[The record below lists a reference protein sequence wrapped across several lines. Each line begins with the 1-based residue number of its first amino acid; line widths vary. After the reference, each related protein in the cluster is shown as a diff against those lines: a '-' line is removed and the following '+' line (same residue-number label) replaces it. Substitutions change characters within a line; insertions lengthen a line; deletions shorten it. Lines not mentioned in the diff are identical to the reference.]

1 MSRSLA
7 ASLPQSDTGPLVLL
21 VEDSPPLAAL
31 YQTHLKGENLR
42 LVCADTGTKALA
54 LLERDLPNL
63 VLLDL
68 DLPDMNGLEIMRA
81 ARHQGLS
88 TSFVVI
94 TANGSIQNAV
104 EAMQAGAVDFL
115 VKPFTKDRL
124 KVTVANALE
133 KLRLTR
139 RQFFQ
144 KIR

>member
-42 LVCADTGTKALA
+42 LVCADTGTEALA

-94 TANGSIQNAV
+94 TAGLTPLGDPVI
-104 EAMQAGAVDFL
+104 ML
-115 VKPFTKDRL
+115 VQDLFTR
-124 KVTVANALE
+124 
-133 KLRLTR
+133 
-139 RQFFQ
+139 
-144 KIR
+144 